1 MPSVNSAQQ
10 IVTQSM
16 LLTEGYLFIAMNDLR
31 DGDIDYFPEP
41 GKKKSLKSIVFSS
54 RFAYNIEKSCR
65 KAWRF
70 LSRYSVL

>member
-31 DGDIDYFPEP
+31 DGDIYYFPEP
-41 GKKKSLKSIVFSS
+41 K
-54 RFAYNIEKSCR
+54 R
-65 KAWRF
+65 KITQKHCIF
-70 LSRYSVL
+70 QQICV